1 MTACSLTTATKTGSS
16 QILRRQGEGLPGQMY
31 GTQVVQ
37 CTWLISG
44 IQHIQMLSRHHHGNR
59 IGGKFQGSGPRSK
72 FGYYYCLVMAQESIV
87 GQNLLFDRN
96 VLFFNIWLHNAHTPT
111 DYVLDGLPTDPRK

>member
-1 MTACSLTTATKTGSS
+1 
-16 QILRRQGEGLPGQMY
+16 
-31 GTQVVQ
+31 
-37 CTWLISG
+37 
-44 IQHIQMLSRHHHGNR
+44 MLSRHHHGNR
-59 IGGKFQGSGPRSK
+59 IGGKFIV
-72 FGYYYCLVMAQESIV
+72 LAQESIV